1 MLDKETMEFLDRCK
15 KTGDV
20 EMYRA
25 IMEQEFDDFDSN
37 NMNE

>member
-1 MLDKETMEFLDRCK
+1 MDKQTLDFLDRCK

-25 IMEQEFDDFDSN
+25 IMEQEVNDFYKD
-37 NMNE
+37 